1 MSEALPFEEVYRRH
15 VDDIY
20 RFCLFQLRDPA
31 EAEDVTADA
40 FVSAFSAYQKSPPN
54 QDKLKVWLIKIA
66 RNDVIDRRRRAQ
78 RWRAVL
84 SKFQYEQT
92 APPSD
97 VESLV
102 QLNHRLREV
111 LDVARALPKR
121 DRLLIGLRI
130 GADLSFEE
138 ISSITGISTKTAA
151 TATYRALEKIRK
163 DSGVVIE
170 EVGMRHA

>member
-1 MSEALPFEEVYRRH
+1 MPEAIPFEEVYRRH
-15 VDDIY
+15 ADDIY
-20 RFCLFQLRDPA
+20 RFCLFQLRNAA
-31 EAEDVTADA
+31 EAEDVAADA
-40 FVSAFSAYQKSPPN
+40 FVSAFSAYQKSPPE

-66 RNDVIDRRRRAQ
+66 RHDVIDRRRRAQ

-84 SKFQYEQT
+84 SRFQYEQT
-92 APPSD
+92 APHND

-111 LDVARALPKR
+111 LDAARSLPKR

-138 ISSITGISTKTAA
+138 ISSITGISAKTAA
-151 TATYRALEKIRK
+151 TATYRALEKLRQG
-163 DSGVVIE
+163 SGVSVE
-170 EVGMRHA
+170 EVEMRHA